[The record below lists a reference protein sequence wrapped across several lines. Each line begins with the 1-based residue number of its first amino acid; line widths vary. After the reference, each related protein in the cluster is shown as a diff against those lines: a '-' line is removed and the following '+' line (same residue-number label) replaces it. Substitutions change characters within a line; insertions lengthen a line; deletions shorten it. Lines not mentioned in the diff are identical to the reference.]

1 MRESFIID
9 ASNVDAPPHV
19 ITMGDSSTLA
29 NILTNTSTVNSET
42 STGDVPNKDTK
53 LDTFHRFPTLPIE
66 LRLRVWSEAMPNA
79 RAVAVEWDPFS
90 MQWFCTQECPR
101 QPCALLYVNQEALAE
116 YEKKWIR
123 FLPFAEL
130 QMRPHGISPLLPVP
144 TSRLNPEIDIIY
156 LSVSSSSTFNPL
168 GKHRLIKLG
177 SHDSLKSLRFLALNS
192 IDIINFEDF
201 SARGR
206 HSWGAEAVW
215 AVRLI
220 EVFPSLESIIVAEDL
235 YRSRKKPG
243 SIITFQEASVSLL
256 ELGLWEQNLKME
268 TCRTEL
274 KLMKQKQ
281 PGSCVPQISFMDL
294 YLGNKRISDKC
305 KSHRDR
311 GYRQYRERC
320 DGEHRCARCWARGRH
335 LVGEF

>member
-66 LRLRVWSEAMPNA
+66 LRLRVCSEAMPNA

-90 MQWFCTQECPR
+90 KQWFCTQECSR

-123 FLPFAEL
+123 FLPFAEF
-130 QMRPHGISPLLPVP
+130 QMKPHGISPLLPVP
-144 TSRLNPEIDIIY
+144 TSRLNPAINTIY
-156 LSVSSSSTFNPL
+156 LSVSSTFNTL
-168 GKHRLIKLG
+168 GKYRLIKLG

-192 IDIINFEDF
+192 KDIIDFEDCW
-201 SARGR
+201 ARVR

-220 EVFPSLESIIVAEDL
+220 EVFPCLESIIVAEDL

-243 SIITFQEASVSLL
+243 SIITFQEASVSLE

-268 TCRTEL
+268 TGRTEL

-311 GYRQYRERC
+311 EHRQYRECC
-320 DGEHRCARCWARGRH
+320 DGDHRCARCWAGGRH
-335 LVGEF
+335 FGW